1 MDINLLKVAVLTIL
15 LVTTMVVGSLPFLCF
30 SSGRNT
36 QSPTRARIFSFL
48 NCLAGGVFFGLCL
61 LDLIPDVNESFEQ
74 AFENMSVDVHD
85 FPVAEVSVAV
95 GLLLILI
102 IEQTFLMLQ
111 LRFYNDPDG
120 KQTTEERVEEDVG
133 AYETDIL
140 LSSSSPGQ
148 DPATFG
154 TFNSGRPGERDSEQ
168 GGRGVEE
175 MNLKNGEEDIKSQR
189 RKGASSNTGS
199 RTNSSRNLPAGCHG
213 HGHHVTEAVTNE
225 GDADVMHGTRKSAAF
240 RSLLLLSALSFHSIL
255 EGIAIGINTHARDVL
270 TLCLGI
276 SIHKSVIAFSLSI
289 NFLLTMRKLNA
300 FLCLTTFA
308 LMSPIGTVCGIYIE
322 SAIEGTIWG
331 GILQGLATG
340 TFLYITFFELLN
352 HEIESQND
360 KLMKILAILL
370 GFGIICALIA
380 FQNFYLNAPT

>member
-1 MDINLLKVAVLTIL
+1 M
-15 LVTTMVVGSLPFLCF
+15 G
-30 SSGRNT
+30 
-36 QSPTRARIFSFL
+36 
-48 NCLAGGVFFGLCL
+48 
-61 LDLIPDVNESFEQ
+61 
-74 AFENMSVDVHD
+74 VDVHD
-85 FPVAEVSVAV
+85 FPVAEVSVAI

-133 AYETDIL
+133 ADETDIL
-140 LSSSSPGQ
+140 LSSSYRTRSATVATEWSP
-148 DPATFG
+148 
-154 TFNSGRPGERDSEQ
+154 R
-168 GGRGVEE
+168 
-175 MNLKNGEEDIKSQR
+175 
-189 RKGASSNTGS
+189 
-199 RTNSSRNLPAGCHG
+199 
-213 HGHHVTEAVTNE
+213 TEAVTNE
-225 GDADVMHGTRKSAAF
+225 VDEDVMHGTRKSAAF

-289 NFLLTMRKLNA
+289 NFLLTMRKWNA

-352 HEIESQND
+352 HEIESHND